1 MNLLFEATRAFQPR
15 LVCVCCIVFL
25 LSGCSG
31 AIAQQTSELGSLRE
45 DAGVTPRPANDS
57 GESPGTKVNGVLV
70 SDLMK
75 RLGVK
80 LERGVSLQL
89 LDSYADHFDR
99 TDPNRDGKHTKDEY
113 VDGGR
118 YMTPQARAGIFNAAD
133 ENQDRVVTRS
143 EYVLNRII
151 TDEGKE
157 VIQAMDSNQNGTVDS
172 AEFVEHSSK
181 PMGGAKLASGFFQLL
196 DRNGDALIPIPEYLR
211 VWGQLARE
219 GRGDANARIKEQ
231 RERLARQ
238 PSAKQNQRQSHSNR
252 QPHSNR
258 NDANRAKAGDT
269 IARPPR
275 SRPNGPP
282 PVEEVFARF
291 DKNRDGKLVEAEIAT
306 SVRKFILPA
315 DSNHDKAVTKEELE
329 AYRKQNPRGPNATQ
343 FRKPNP

>member
-1 MNLLFEATRAFQPR
+1 MNHLLEATRAFQPR
-15 LVCVCCIVFL
+15 LGSVCCIVFL
-25 LSGCSG
+25 ISGCSC
-31 AIAQQTSELGSLRE
+31 AIAQRTSELGPLRE
-45 DAGVTPRPANDS
+45 DAGISPRSAN
-57 GESPGTKVNGVLV
+57 ESAEPPGTKVNGVLV
-70 SDLMK
+70 SELMK

-80 LERGVSLQL
+80 LETGASLQL

-99 TDPNRDGKHTKDEY
+99 TDPNRDGKHTKAEY

-157 VIQAMDSNQNGTVDS
+157 IIQAMDSNQNGTVDS
-172 AEFVEHSSK
+172 AEFVEHGSK
-181 PMGGAKLASGFFQLL
+181 PMGGEKLASGFFQLL

-238 PSAKQNQRQSHSNR
+238 PPAKPNQR

-269 IARPPR
+269 IATPPR

-306 SVRKFILPA
+306 FVRKFILPA

-329 AYRKQNPRGPNATQ
+329 AYRKQNPRAPNATQ
-343 FRKPNP
+343 YRKPNP